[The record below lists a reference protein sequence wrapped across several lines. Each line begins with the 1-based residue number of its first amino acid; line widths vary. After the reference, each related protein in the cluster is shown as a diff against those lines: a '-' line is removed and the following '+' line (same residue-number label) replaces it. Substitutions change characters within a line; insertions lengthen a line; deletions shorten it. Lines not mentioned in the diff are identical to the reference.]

1 MYIEKH
7 QNAAGCKITVTS
19 TATSLFALI
28 NTAAS
33 TTLENAGFSSRVN
46 AINLTVED
54 GDIRVFFDGN
64 TPTAT
69 NGILLSSG
77 NVYYYRGVPLD
88 KMKLIRVS
96 GNVVCSVEV
105 GHSDASEST
114 NASAFD
120 VKLEAGDI
128 EIGAVELKNGDDDG
142 RAIINDANTA
152 RAATDNVLLVQA
164 LNATGGVLGTA
175 AMPVT
180 FSTSVLKTSA
190 TGAGAMNTT
199 TAIAA
204 EFRLVQVTC
213 HFSAAPTTS
222 ENFVIKLDSSLG
234 AAYDTTLFT
243 TNPSLSAAT
252 DISFVPDSDLD
263 FFLADEIVVTF
274 TNTDARTFG
283 LTIYY
288 ELI

>member
-7 QNAAGCKITVTS
+7 QNAAGCKITVT
-19 TATSLFALI
+19 ATSTLLFDLI

-33 TTLENAGFSSRVN
+33 TTLVNAGFSSRVN

-54 GDIRVFFDGN
+54 GDIRVLFDGN

-114 NASAFD
+114 SASAFD

-128 EIGAVELKNGDDDG
+128 EIGAVELKNATDDG
-142 RAIINDANTA
+142 RAIIDDANTV

-175 AMPVT
+175 PMPIT
-180 FSTSVLKTSA
+180 FSTTVAKANA
-190 TGAGAMNTT
+190 TGAGAINTT
-199 TAIAA
+199 TAVAG
-204 EFRLVQVTC
+204 EFRLVQVVC

-222 ENFVIKLDSSLG
+222 ENFVVKLDSSLG
-234 AAYDTTLFT
+234 AAYDTALFT
-243 TNPSLSAAT
+243 QNPSLSAAT
-252 DISFVPDSDLD
+252 DLVFTPDSNTYY
-263 FFLADEIVVTF
+263 FTGDEIVVTF
-274 TNTDARTFG
+274 TNTDARTYG

-288 ELI
+288 ETI

>member
-1 MYIEKH
+1 MS
-7 QNAAGCKITVTS
+7 ITATS
-19 TATSLFALI
+19 TATLLYTLADTAGGATSTALKYYVDKDNDVI
-28 NTAAS
+28 
-33 TTLENAGFSSRVN
+33 
-46 AINLTVED
+46 AIRPED
-54 GDIRVFFDGN
+54 GDVRVAFGVVPTSSLGTIIKQGTKQYLKGDISTLKVIRVG
-64 TPTAT
+64 
-69 NGILLSSG
+69 SS
-77 NVYYYRGVPLD
+77 
-88 KMKLIRVS
+88 
-96 GNVVCSVEV
+96 NVVCEV
-105 GHSDASEST
+105 TYFVGKGDEPEIGMVNEVTLDTS
-114 NASAFD
+114 
-120 VKLEAGDI
+120 DI
-128 EIGAVELKNGDDDG
+128 EIGAVELKDG
-142 RAIINDANTA
+142 TTDTRGIINAANTA
-152 RAATDNVLLVQA
+152 RAATDQVVLVQA
-164 LNATGGVLGTA
+164 LNAAGGVLGTA

-234 AAYDTTLFT
+234 AAYDTPLFT

-288 ELI
+288 ETI